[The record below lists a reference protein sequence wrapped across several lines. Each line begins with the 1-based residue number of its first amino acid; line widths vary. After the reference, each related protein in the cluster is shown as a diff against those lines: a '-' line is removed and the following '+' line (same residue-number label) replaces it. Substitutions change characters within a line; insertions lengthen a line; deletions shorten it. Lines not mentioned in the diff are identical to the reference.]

1 MKIDPLV
8 ATAKIAFLFLLAQ
21 SLGADA
27 ADVQLFSGGGFRSVM
42 TELAPAFERATGH
55 KVVATFD
62 SAGGLERRI
71 KAGESFDV
79 LLIGPDLVDPL
90 IK

>member
-1 MKIDPLV
+1 
-8 ATAKIAFLFLLAQ
+8 
-21 SLGADA
+21 
-27 ADVQLFSGGGFRSVM
+27 M

-90 IK
+90 IKQGAIEEKEIAWRGVQGTSYQGSWDSRHTLV